1 MKYNLVFSND
11 NAKVDFFSTNVVE
24 PTVEDLIK
32 PNTYILSYTL
42 NDKKLTSKFVD
53 AFVGTQNHN
62 LAADNKIT
70 YNYNYYFNANE
81 RYFLLAKREMNR
93 VIDEL
98 NTINL
103 FQLDTALKLDL
114 DSLDPEYDKLN
125 ELHFR
130 FESELVNL
138 TIEYSAG
145 GRVWYLLEKINNLV
159 HFLERGSNGSM
170 NEINYFFLSLRP
182 KSNMDYWYKLEDID
196 YDSFSLFEPGDLIA
210 DYSTVGK
217 DLFAAVASN
226 DMELIRRGELKQQQY
241 ITGYAFMPHNYH
253 QPNVDLDQYN
263 RWLTENGV
271 SDYINIYEKQYTPGR
286 HVLGKSDKK
295 FNSAQDFYNQV
306 LDKTPYCVGAYISD
320 DSGSIIYTE
329 TQK

>member
-11 NAKVDFFSTNVVE
+11 STKVDFFSTNVVE
-24 PTVEDLIK
+24 PTVQDLIK
-32 PNTYILSYTL
+32 PNTFVLSYTL
-42 NDKKLTSKFVD
+42 NDKKLTNKFVE
-53 AFVGTQNHN
+53 AFIGTQNHN
-62 LAADNKIT
+62 LNADKKIT

-93 VIDEL
+93 VVDEL
-98 NTINL
+98 NEIGL
-103 FQLDTALKLDL
+103 FQLDPSLKLNL

-159 HFLERGSNGSM
+159 HFLERGSNGVM
-170 NEINYFFLSLRP
+170 DEINYFFLSIRP
-182 KSNMDYWYKLEDID
+182 KSNMDYWYTLEPDD

-217 DLFAAVASN
+217 DLLAAMSSN
-226 DMELIRRGELKQQQY
+226 DIELIKRNELKQQQY

-263 RWLTENGV
+263 RWLIENRV
-271 SDYINIYEKQYTPGR
+271 SDYINIDEKQYRPGR
-286 HVLGKSDKK
+286 HVLGKTDIK

-306 LDKTPYCVGAYISD
+306 LDKTPYCVGAYISND
-320 DSGSIIYTE
+320 YGNIVYTE